1 MDMKAVVRLAP
12 LLQKYHT
19 RNAEALPGE
28 VPLRMATAH
37 GARAMGFA
45 ESGVLAAGRA
55 ADLVLF
61 DFDQPHLYPRHNVI
75 ANLVHSARGSDVTHV
90 FVEGRLLYREGEF
103 LTLDVDRIMAEAE
116 RHARRMVGQ
125 EMRIVREYKG

>member
-1 MDMKAVVRLAP
+1 ML
-12 LLQKYHT
+12 Y
-19 RNAEALPGE
+19 
-28 VPLRMATAH
+28 
-37 GARAMGFA
+37 
-45 ESGVLAAGRA
+45 
-55 ADLVLF
+55 DL
-61 DFDQPHLYPRHNVI
+61 DQPHLYPRHNVV

-90 FVEGRLLYREGEF
+90 WVDGRLLYRAGEF